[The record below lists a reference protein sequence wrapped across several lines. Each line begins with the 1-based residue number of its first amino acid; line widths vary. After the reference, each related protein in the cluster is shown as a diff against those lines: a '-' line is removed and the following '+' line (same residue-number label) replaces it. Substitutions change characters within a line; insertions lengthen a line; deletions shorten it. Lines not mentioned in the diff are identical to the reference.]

1 MPQGQG
7 QRLVEKEVDRI
18 KSLLANTDMTFI
30 EIAERV
36 GHSRSVVRSINN
48 KFKIRR
54 YLGRI
59 KWIVEKENTGEGTEG
74 QLLYLEGGFHGGVI
88 QGGWLPQNKRG
99 SLQGGPWLRAKV

>member
-7 QRLVEKEVDRI
+7 KRLVEKEVNRI

-36 GHSRSVVRSINN
+36 GRSRSVVRSINS

-54 YLGRI
+54 YLDRT
-59 KWIVEKENTGEGTEG
+59 KWIVENENP
-74 QLLYLEGGFHGGVI
+74 
-88 QGGWLPQNKRG
+88 QGKKRKD
-99 SLQGGPWLRAKV
+99 RF